1 MSRVPPPSNKNV
13 KGSEKE
19 KNVNLYILYDRL
31 ENESSHLDFVNF
43 FNAKIQLKQTVY
55 LRNHK
60 KTN

>member
-1 MSRVPPPSNKNV
+1 M

-31 ENESSHLDFVNF
+31 ENESSHLDNFVNF

-60 KTN
+60 KAN